1 MPVQSD
7 RPTSSFWRASRRS
20 ALGVTQLAVKEPVH
34 SVKHFGGVNTIDSKG
49 VAVEC
54 AKIADK
60 KKAQNIIILDI
71 SKLTSVTRYFVIC
84 TGINERQLYTIA
96 DEVEKELKKLSIK
109 KFGIEGYREAKWIL
123 IDYGDVIVHLFDK
136 EVRSYYDLE
145 LLWGDAPKVKW

>member
-1 MPVQSD
+1 MFNMMKVGK
-7 RPTSSFWRASRRS
+7 R
-20 ALGVTQLAVKEPVH
+20 H
-34 SVKHFGGVNTIDSKG
+34 Y
-49 VAVEC
+49 
-54 AKIADK
+54 K

-136 EVRSYYDLE
+136 EMRSYYDLE

>member
-1 MPVQSD
+1 M
-7 RPTSSFWRASRRS
+7 
-20 ALGVTQLAVKEPVH
+20 
-34 SVKHFGGVNTIDSKG
+34 
-49 VAVEC
+49 
-54 AKIADK
+54 ADK

-136 EVRSYYDLE
+136 EMRSYYDLE
-145 LLWGDAPKVKW
+145 LLWGDASRVKW

>member
-1 MPVQSD
+1 M
-7 RPTSSFWRASRRS
+7 
-20 ALGVTQLAVKEPVH
+20 
-34 SVKHFGGVNTIDSKG
+34 
-49 VAVEC
+49 
-54 AKIADK
+54 ADK

-96 DEVEKELKKLSIK
+96 DEVEKELKKLSIR